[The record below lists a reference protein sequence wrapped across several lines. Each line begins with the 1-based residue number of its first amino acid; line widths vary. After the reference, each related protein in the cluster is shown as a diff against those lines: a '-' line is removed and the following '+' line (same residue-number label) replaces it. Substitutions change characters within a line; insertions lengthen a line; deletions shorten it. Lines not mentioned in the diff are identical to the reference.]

1 MKGKMNVLLIN
12 PRSSGYYHK
21 LGLVYPPLGLAY
33 VSAALKQAGYP
44 VRIIDMTVENFDYT
58 HFDFTQ
64 YDLVGIST
72 DTPRFPQVVSI
83 AKAAKE
89 QNVTVVLGG
98 PHASAEAV
106 DILKGGLADY
116 VILGEGEEATP
127 ALVEALE
134 NGEKYPDIPGV
145 LYIKEG
151 VVKGQPVRFIKNLD
165 EIPFPDREGLKMSR
179 YKNKFHGKPATSI
192 VTSRGCPF
200 NCEFCSSS
208 QFMGIRWR
216 KRSISNVVEEIKLLV
231 KNYGYGSIMFFDD
244 NFTLSSRRVITLSE
258 EIIKND
264 LKIAWWAFSRADE
277 LLGHED
283 MVEAMADSGCKM
295 LFIGFESANEAALK
309 EFNKKLDSSIAFD
322 VVNLL
327 KKYKI
332 DVYASFILGAL
343 SDTYQSI
350 ERTIKFAK
358 KLVKAGVSIVQFSIL
373 TPYPGTRLYEKLRN
387 SLITKD
393 YEKYDGTHLVFKH
406 PNFTPHQLRKLF
418 NKAYYRVYSTPKLIF
433 KRGIPYALRLLR
445 RTEATPAVED

>member
-1 MKGKMNVLLIN
+1 MNVLLIN
-12 PRSSGYYHK
+12 PKCSGYYYR

-33 VSAALKQAGYP
+33 ISATLKQAGHQ
-44 VRIIDMTVENFDYT
+44 VKIIDMSVENFDYV

-72 DTPRFPQVVSI
+72 DTPRFPQVFNI
-83 AKAAKE
+83 AKSVKG

-98 PHASAEAV
+98 PHASAEAT
-106 DILKGGLADY
+106 DILKESLADY
-116 VILGEGEEATP
+116 VILGEGEKAT
-127 ALVEALE
+127 LELIEALE

-145 LYIKEG
+145 LYMEG
-151 VVKGQPVRFIKNLD
+151 GIVKGLPTEFIKNLD
-165 EIPFPDREGLKMSR
+165 EIPFPDREGLKMDR
-179 YKNKFHGKPATSI
+179 YRNEFHGKPATSI

-216 KRSISNVVEEIKLLV
+216 RRSIPNVIEEVKLLV
-231 KNYGYGSIMFFDD
+231 KNYGYGSIMFLDD
-244 NFTLSSRRVITLSE
+244 NFTLNTKRVIALSE

-264 LKIAWWAFSRADE
+264 MRIAWWAFSRADE

-322 VVNLL
+322 VVRLL

-343 SDTYQSI
+343 SDTYETI
-350 ERTIKFAK
+350 EKTIKFAK
-358 KLVKAGVSIVQFSIL
+358 ELVKLGVSIVQFSIL
-373 TPYPGTRLYEKLRN
+373 TPYPGTRLYEKLRG

-406 PNFTPHQLRKLF
+406 PNFTPQQLRKLF
-418 NKAYYRVYSTPKLIF
+418 NKAYYRVYSTPKLLF
-433 KRGIPYALRLLR
+433 KRGLPYAWRLLR
-445 RTEATPAVED
+445 RANATPTVEH